1 MNHFKAWAKTGLLLF
16 LLLAATPSIAEK
28 VVYNA
33 MREAESDLDCVV
45 REDRYSNV
53 ICEPIFEPLLTYDYL
68 ARPAKVVPNTAVSMP
83 EITDGGTTYMFKIR
97 PGIYFHPDPA
107 FKNQKREL
115 TAADYV
121 FTFKRFYDPVVKS
134 AWNWIFD
141 GKIVGED
148 EAKAAAEKT
157 GKFDYDLPWEG
168 FKAIDRYTLRVKLK
182 QPDYNFNYF
191 MAMVNTGA
199 QAREVVEF
207 YGLNIAQHPIG
218 TGPFYL
224 KSWVPKSK
232 IVLQKFSDYRETYFD
247 GEPGDDPWDQ
257 EVVKALKGKRLPVVD
272 RVEVSMIPESQP
284 RLLAFLN
291 NEHDYM
297 EEVDFEFINQV
308 APGGKPSP
316 ALAKKGI
323 SIFPEVQPEITYT
336 WFNMEDPVVGGYKP
350 ENIALRRAMIL
361 GYNINEEIQVIRK
374 GQVIA
379 AQSPIPPGVTGY
391 DKNYRSP
398 TAEYNPPKAKALL
411 DLYGYL
417 DRDGDGYRERPD
429 GSPLSLVITSPPTN
443 EYRPQDELWRK
454 SMDALGIRVSF
465 NKATFSEQ
473 LKAARLGQ
481 LQMRLSAW
489 IADYPDAD
497 NFLQLL
503 YGPNSGQSNE
513 SRFNLPEFNRMY
525 LQAQR
530 MPDSPERT
538 RLYQEMARLV
548 SVYAPWKLGV
558 HRKYTHLIHPWV
570 LGYKKHPIM
579 LEPWK
584 FIDIDVEKQKAARE

>member
-1 MNHFKAWAKTGLLLF
+1 MNYFKARAKTGLLLF

-33 MREAESDLDCVV
+33 LREAESDLDCVV

-83 EITDGGTTYMFKIR
+83 EITDGGTTYTFKIR

-148 EAKAAAEKT
+148 EARAAAEKT

-232 IVLQKFSDYRETYFD
+232 IVLQKFPDYRETYFD
-247 GEPGDDPWDQ
+247 SEPGDDPWDQ
-257 EVVKALKGKRLPVVD
+257 EVVKALKGKRLPIVD

-391 DKNYRSP
+391 DKSYRSP

-454 SMDALGIRVSF
+454 SMDALGIRVTF

-481 LQMRLSAW
+481 LQMRMSAW

-558 HRKYTHLIHPWV
+558 HRKYTHLVHPWV

>member
-336 WFNMEDPVVGGYKP
+336 WFNMEDPVVGGYKL